1 MALKK
6 GKKTEIIKHFKKGEK
21 DTGSAEVQIAIFTA
35 RINEITEHLKINK
48 KDKHSRLGL
57 IKLVSKRKKLL
68 TYLKRVNSVSF
79 DKIVQDLSIR
89 A

>member
-6 GKKTEIIKHFKKGEK
+6 GKKTEIIKRFKKGEK

-35 RINEITEHLKINK
+35 RINEITEHLKVNK
-48 KDKHSRLGL
+48 KDKHSRFGL

-68 TYLKRVNSVSF
+68 TYLKRVNPPSF
-79 DKIVQDLSIR
+79 DKIVQDLDIR
-89 A
+89 T

>member
-6 GKKTEIIKHFKKGEK
+6 VKKTEIIKRFKKGEK

-35 RINEITEHLKINK
+35 RINEITEHLKVNK
-48 KDKHSRLGL
+48 KDKHSRFGL

-68 TYLKRVNSVSF
+68 TYLKRVNPPSF
-79 DKIVQDLSIR
+79 GKIAQDLDIR
-89 A
+89 V

>member
-6 GKKTEIIKHFKKGEK
+6 VKKTEIIKRFKKGEK

-48 KDKHSRLGL
+48 KDKHSRFGL

-68 TYLKRVNSVSF
+68 TYLKRVNPSSF
-79 DKIVQDLSIR
+79 DKIAQELDIR
-89 A
+89 T